1 MGTIGFGL
9 IPVRREDEA
18 AWNAFALQQRNGTL
32 LAAATNGTLQRVAQ
46 SLGIDL
52 QNTPGAGQGLGR
64 LLGRGRGQG
73 AAPAPAGNA
82 APANPDSGAKPR

>member
-32 LAAATNGTLQRVAQ
+32 IAAAANGTLQRVAESQ
-46 SLGIDL
+46 GIDL
-52 QNTPGAGQGLGR
+52 GRAGRGLGQ
-64 LLGRGRGQG
+64 LLGRGRGRG
-73 AAPAPAGNA
+73 AAPSPAPAG
-82 APANPDSGAKPR
+82 SGADK